1 MGGVTIIA
9 AFHLLPSLFSQIL
22 VRPVVHYRQEWDK
35 ESWQDLVAQQPS
47 VLLSD
52 SVEFTNGVSVRASR
66 SLVSTV
72 MTFFSMV
79 TVQVYLVSLN

>member
-1 MGGVTIIA
+1 MGGVTINAAPLIA
-9 AFHLLPSLFSQIL
+9 QLVFSHIFIVCSVLL
-22 VRPVVHYRQEWDK
+22 HYRQEWDK

-66 SLVSTV
+66 SLVSTIKPLL
-72 MTFFSMV
+72 
-79 TVQVYLVSLN
+79 QY